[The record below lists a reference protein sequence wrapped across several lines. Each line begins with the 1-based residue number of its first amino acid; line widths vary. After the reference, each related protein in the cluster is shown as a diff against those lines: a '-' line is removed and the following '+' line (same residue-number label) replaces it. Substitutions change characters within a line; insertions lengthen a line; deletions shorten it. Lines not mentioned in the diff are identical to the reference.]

1 MSNTTLK
8 VIATIA
14 MLIDH
19 IFYFFPGIPH
29 VFHWIG
35 RVSAPIFLFCC
46 VLGYIY
52 TSNRKGFFLR
62 IYSLSV
68 VVEVM
73 NYFLGIDYLRMNFI
87 RTILL
92 TICLIFIFD
101 KFRNK
106 NKKAYLYFLQIYIFY
121 A

>member
-52 TSNRKGFFLR
+52 TSNRKRFFLR

-73 NYFLGIDYLRMNFI
+73 NYFLGNRLFKNEFYTNDSLNNLSYFY
-87 RTILL
+87 
-92 TICLIFIFD
+92 
-101 KFRNK
+101 FR
-106 NKKAYLYFLQIYIFY
+106 
-121 A
+121 

>member
-46 VLGYIY
+46 VLGFI
-52 TSNRKGFFLR
+52 RQIEKDFFLE
-62 IYSLSV
+62 YTL
-68 VVEVM
+68 
-73 NYFLGIDYLRMNFI
+73 
-87 RTILL
+87 
-92 TICLIFIFD
+92 
-101 KFRNK
+101 
-106 NKKAYLYFLQIYIFY
+106 
-121 A
+121 

>member
-35 RVSAPIFLFCC
+35 SVSAPIFLF
-46 VLGYIY
+46 
-52 TSNRKGFFLR
+52 
-62 IYSLSV
+62 V
-68 VVEVM
+68 V
-73 NYFLGIDYLRMNFI
+73 Y
-87 RTILL
+87 
-92 TICLIFIFD
+92 
-101 KFRNK
+101 
-106 NKKAYLYFLQIYIFY
+106 
-121 A
+121 